1 MNFSIFKIEMR
12 RGHVFID
19 NILKWIYVFSNRL
32 VNIKCFFIL
41 KTPENKHI

>member
-1 MNFSIFKIEMR
+1 MDFSIFKIEMG
-12 RGHVFID
+12 RGYVFID